1 MNDRPRNSNPIS
13 RLSSVKV
20 LIFAVLLSL
29 AVASA
34 APALEPDGWR
44 LGVQVGGTG
53 LVSLL
58 VEFHF
63 SDNAICLNAGIFDSF
78 TEPDIALWYR
88 RYVRFVGLDG
98 TGLVPY
104 VGLGAAALANIH
116 ALSDPL
122 VFLAAATGVDW
133 NFWSTLSL
141 CGEANL
147 LLNVRPWPPHVTLM
161 PALSLRAGL

>member
-1 MNDRPRNSNPIS
+1 MK
-13 RLSSVKV
+13 RLSGPAVV
-20 LIFAVLLSL
+20 LALFLI
-29 AVASA
+29 A
-34 APALEPDGWR
+34 APRSTALEPDGLR

-53 LVSLL
+53 LFSLL

-63 SDNAICLNAGIFDSF
+63 SDNAICLNAGIFDSMS
-78 TEPDIALWYR
+78 EPDIALWYR
-88 RYVRFVGLDG
+88 RYIRFAGLDG

-104 VGLGAAALANIH
+104 VGAGAAVLANIH

-133 NFWSTLSL
+133 NVWAALSL

-147 LLNVRPWPPHVTLM
+147 LLNVRPWPPHVAFM
-161 PALSLRAGL
+161 PALSLRVGL

>member
-1 MNDRPRNSNPIS
+1 
-13 RLSSVKV
+13 
-20 LIFAVLLSL
+20 LLL
-29 AVASA
+29 VAVASA

-44 LGVQVGGTG
+44 VGIQVGGTG
-53 LVSLL
+53 LASLL

-78 TEPDIALWYR
+78 SEPDIALWYR
-88 RYVRFVGLDG
+88 RYVRFAGLDG

-104 VGLGAAALANIH
+104 VGLGAAVLANIH

-122 VFLAAATGVDW
+122 VFLAAATGVDL

-147 LLNVRPWPPHVTLM
+147 LLSVRPWPPHVTFM